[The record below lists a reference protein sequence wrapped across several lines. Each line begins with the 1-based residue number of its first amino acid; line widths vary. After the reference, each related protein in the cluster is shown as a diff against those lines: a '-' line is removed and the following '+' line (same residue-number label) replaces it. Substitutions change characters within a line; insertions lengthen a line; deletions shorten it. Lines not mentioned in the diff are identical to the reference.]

1 MDWEDRLHGFH
12 LDHYV
17 LSDQEIDAISTV
29 DSHAAVPDRHWDL
42 AKKGNAPLRQ
52 FMSKAGLVDR
62 LEKARA
68 KLSVNRYRRA
78 ENRLRQAI

>member
-1 MDWEDRLHGFH
+1 MDWEDRLHGLH

-29 DSHAAVPDRHWDL
+29 DSHAAVADRHGDL
-42 AKKGNAPLRQ
+42 PMKGNAPLRQ
-52 FMSKAGLVDR
+52 FMSKAGLAER
-62 LEKARA
+62 LEKART
-68 KLSVNRYRRA
+68 KLSVNRYRRT